1 MKAAVL
7 HEPHQPMEITDVA
20 TRSPGPREVL
30 IATAYAGLCHSD
42 LHFIEGLFPHPLP
55 AVLELTGGGVHH
67 AIECL
72 GMNTTA
78 EQAFNM
84 LALGGTAT
92 IVGMI
97 PADQKISVDG
107 MQLLRGRTLKGSSMG
122 SNRFRIDMPRLVELY
137 LQGRLHLDE
146 WVSAVIT
153 LDQINDGFA
162 DMRAGRVVRSVI
174 KFD

>member
-1 MKAAVL
+1 
-7 HEPHQPMEITDVA
+7 
-20 TRSPGPREVL
+20 
-30 IATAYAGLCHSD
+30 
-42 LHFIEGLFPHPLP
+42 
-55 AVLELTGGGVHH
+55 
-67 AIECL
+67 
-72 GMNTTA
+72 
-78 EQAFNM
+78 
-84 LALGGTAT
+84 
-92 IVGMI
+92 MI

-137 LQGRLHLDE
+137 LQGRLHLNE